1 MVRGHHDWYDFGSG
15 TYVILHVFVSDFVCD
30 LFIVWRLTCVVLLIA
45 AAAIGRKGTCGCC
58 L

>member
-1 MVRGHHDWYDFGSG
+1 MVRAHHDWYDFGSG
-15 TYVILHVFVSDFVCD
+15 TFAFLHVFRSGIFFALIIVS
-30 LFIVWRLTCVVLLIA
+30 RLTCVVLLIA